1 MICSISY
8 PGGKR
13 RENQDVIKHYVSD
26 DKNLIILSVFDGH
39 GERYGRI
46 AAEVAATTVTSYL
59 LQQSDLKTNTECR
72 LFEAFDKAHDNIR
85 EELLQQGSERIADHS
100 GVVFEKNNIIMGGTT
115 ATVAVII
122 NQHDL
127 FVANVGDSD
136 AILFNKEDF
145 KVLTSCHSPENVE
158 EKKRID
164 ATDGKKPLFLY
175 SGSATK
181 LPKQIYSSSGEVTKR
196 GNYTKNVRNEL
207 ASIVSVDYMHK
218 VYFLAMTRTLG
229 DFYFHTHGVSS
240 KPSIN
245 KYTMED
251 NILLLC
257 SDGVWDNWKYEDVQS
272 VMASQTFDDQKDIS
286 AIGNDFFNETLY
298 RGLQNFGN
306 KRDDMSFIIFKF
318 QTNHTQRRP
327 LVRRP

>member
-1 MICSISY
+1 MYTVQWPGVPFY
-8 PGGKR
+8 PGVKR
-13 RENQDVIKHYVSD
+13 RENQDVVKHYVSD

-46 AAEVAATTVTSYL
+46 AAEVAAAAIVSYL
-59 LQQSDLKTNTECR
+59 LQQSDVKTNTECR
-72 LFEAFDKAHDNIR
+72 LCEAFDKAHDSIR
-85 EELLQQGSERIADHS
+85 EELWRQGPERMLDHN
-100 GVVFEKNNIIMGGTT
+100 GVVFEKNNVIMGGTT

-136 AILFNKEDF
+136 AILLDKEGF
-145 KVLTSCHSPENVE
+145 KLLTSSHSPENVE

-164 ATDGKKPLFLY
+164 ATVCKKPLFLY
-175 SGSATK
+175 SGSSTK

-207 ASIVSVDYMHK
+207 ASIVSVDYRHQ
-218 VYFLAMTRTLG
+218 VYFLAMTRSLG
-229 DFYFHTHGVSS
+229 DFYFHAHGVSS

-245 KYTMED
+245 KYTME
-251 NILLLC
+251 NKILLLC

-272 VMASQTFDDQKDIS
+272 VIAAKKLNNQRDIDG
-286 AIGNDFFNETLY
+286 IGNEFFNETLY
-298 RGLQNFGN
+298 RGLNNFGN
-306 KRDDMSFIIFKF
+306 KRDDMTFIIFK
-318 QTNHTQRRP
+318 
-327 LVRRP
+327 L